1 MSENMS
7 IDYYNKNA
15 QAFFEGTVDADMSE
29 LYRKF
34 LAYVPIGGH
43 ILDAGCGSGRDSV
56 AFLKMGYKV
65 TAFDA
70 SEEMVRLSS
79 ELTRPY
85 AGKPT
90 RLLTFQEFDDI
101 GSYDA
106 IWASASLL
114 HVSYREM
121 DKVIDKLITALKRGG
136 VLYVSFKCGE
146 GSVQRDGRVFA
157 MYTEEA
163 LKEHMDKHMGIKMID
178 LWTTNDVRGNHEGDV
193 WVNGLWIR
201 TGESEIVNHND
212 TTN

>member
-56 AFLKMGYKV
+56 VFLKMGYKV

-114 HVSYREM
+114 HVPRDEM
-121 DKVIDKLITALKRGG
+121 DTVIGKLILALNRGG
-136 VLYVSFKCGE
+136 VLYVSFKYGE
-146 GSVQRDGRVFA
+146 GEIERNGRSFT
-157 MYTEEA
+157 MITEVTLQE
-163 LKEHMDKHMGIKMID
+163 LMNKHMGISIRD
-178 LWTTNDVRGNHEGDV
+178 LWMTNDVRANREV
-193 WVNGLWIR
+193 EIWVNGLYMR
-201 TGESEIVNHND
+201 TR
-212 TTN
+212 